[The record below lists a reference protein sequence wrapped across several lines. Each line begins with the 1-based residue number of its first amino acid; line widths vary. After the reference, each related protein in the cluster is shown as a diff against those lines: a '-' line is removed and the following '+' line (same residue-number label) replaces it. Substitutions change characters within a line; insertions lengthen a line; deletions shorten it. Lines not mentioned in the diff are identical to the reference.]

1 MVSGCISRQGN
12 VQPRAQRPT
21 PPPAAAGSA
30 RRLKW
35 SSAGGVGGKLPT
47 TLEQPPPTPIAE
59 PTPGQ
64 GSYRPG
70 PFISWLSRETFW
82 QSLAADVISLPL
94 HVPTGTEMQGSL
106 NICFLN
112 LGNSLSPLPCNTQ
125 SVSFI
130 KSCPGKCL
138 IHSCRRPTVGR
149 ARAFK
154 TLGGGGQ

>member
-1 MVSGCISRQGN
+1 MYFTRRQLAFPLAATHHTYSSGRICPQAEM
-12 VQPRAQRPT
+12 AQRGGGGCS
-21 PPPAAAGSA
+21 PPHHPSP
-30 RRLKW
+30 R
-35 SSAGGVGGKLPT
+35 SSPH
-47 TLEQPPPTPIAE
+47 PCSRIH
-59 PTPGQ
+59 PGQ
-64 GSYRPG
+64 GSSMPG
-70 PFISWLSRETFW
+70 LFISLVSRETFW
-82 QSLAADVISLPL
+82 QSLAGNVISLPL

-112 LGNSLSPLPCNTQ
+112 LGNSRSLLPCNTQ

-154 TLGGGGQ
+154 TLGGGRQ